1 MISYAQNF
9 EDVLLWRALKNVHE
23 GFYIDLSVQD
33 PEEESVCLVFE
44 MVDEL

>member
-9 EDVLLWRALKNVHE
+9 EDVLLLRALKNVHE
-23 GFYIDLSVQD
+23 GFYIDLSAQD
-33 PEEESVCLVFE
+33 PEEEFVCLVFE